1 MRWFLCNILLF
12 LGLVLG
18 SIVVVFYLA
27 DGTTDAFYK
36 KFTSPKQSSL
46 IIGTSRAAQG
56 IQPEV
61 INLHMGVGVYN
72 YAFSRVH
79 TPYGEAYYE
88 NIKRKLKTSKE
99 ERLFILEVNPWTIS
113 TTVDDEK
120 SSTGFKEDNSFIKK
134 VECVDCNSNFE
145 YLISCYQS
153 PYRDLILNRFFS
165 ENNVKVTVNDN
176 GWCEVL
182 FQKSNTDYKK
192 IEAQTNERY
201 RLRSKEYIGISEQR
215 LAYLERLI
223 VTLQSYGHVYLV
235 RLPVADGMLRIET
248 EYMPDF
254 DHVITRL
261 SETYKVPYINAMPER
276 HVYGYTDGH
285 HLDILSG
292 KRFSEYLVNQIE
304 TLH

>member
-61 INLHMGVGVYN
+61 INLHIDVGVYN

-79 TPYGEAYYE
+79 TPYGELYYD
-88 NIKRKLKTSKE
+88 NVLRKLDTTSTNGV
-99 ERLFILEVNPWTIS
+99 FILEVTPWTIS
-113 TTVDDEK
+113 DYTIAHSIVDESQSFLGTVGSV
-120 SSTGFKEDNSFIKK
+120 SSCPNFSYLFYGFQDRYIT
-134 VECVDCNSNFE
+134 
-145 YLISCYQS
+145 
-153 PYRDLILNRFFS
+153 ILERRFFKQDPAEVFVHDDGWVEVS
-165 ENNVKVTVNDN
+165 FTDEQQSAIVKREHSTLDSYTALVKTYQDV
-176 GWCEVL
+176 
-182 FQKSNTDYKK
+182 
-192 IEAQTNERY
+192 
-201 RLRSKEYIGISEQR
+201 SEQR

-254 DHVITRL
+254 DRVITRL

-304 TLH
+304 ALH